1 MGNTHLNRSNI
12 IPGILLGILF
22 LSIPIIVKADRLTL
36 SIGSTHQSN
45 LAYANLSKSFWGERE
60 NSLSFPLFEDGTR
73 SEFSASSIKYKYDAP
88 PIRIGYA
95 LPYSGQMFSNTS
107 LFIEHTSINFPAG
120 IGPFTERGKMK
131 ATALGIELD
140 RSLIDFTDVSTL
152 KIGANYR
159 YLSASYQSNLLDIKD
174 NTHEAYAY
182 LNGVW
187 SFSNFHLNARIYN
200 TGFLEIFLKINVS

>member
-1 MGNTHLNRSNI
+1 MGNTQLNRSNI

-22 LSIPIIVKADRLTL
+22 SSIPILVKADRLTL

-60 NSLSFPLFEDGTR
+60 NSLSFPLFEDGTS

-95 LPYSGQMFSNTS
+95 LPYSGQIISNTS
-107 LFIEHTSINFPAG
+107 LFVEHISIDFPAG
-120 IGPFTERGKMK
+120 IGPFIERGKMK
-131 ATALGIELD
+131 ATALGIEID
-140 RSLIDFTDVSTL
+140 RSLIDFDEALALTV
-152 KIGANYR
+152 GANHR
-159 YLSASYQSNLLDIKD
+159 YLSASYQSNLLNVKD
-174 NTHEAYAY
+174 NTHGTHVY

-187 SFSNFHLNARIYN
+187 SFSNFHINARIYN
-200 TGFLEIFLKINVS
+200 TGFLDIFLKINLH